1 MKKVLIVA
9 ALATML
15 GGCDL
20 APKTA
25 NTAKSDV
32 GVSEKTFITCRWPN
46 GEPMEIPG
54 SGGQKIENL
63 VPKEWDV
70 SDYRYYKIVPGTD
83 YKMIRAPV
91 QNCIIGDKEVA
102 R

>member
-1 MKKVLIVA
+1 M
-9 ALATML
+9 
-15 GGCDL
+15 D
-20 APKTA
+20 
-25 NTAKSDV
+25 
-32 GVSEKTFITCRWPN
+32 
-46 GEPMEIPG
+46 IPG

>member
-20 APKTA
+20 APKTT
-25 NTAKSDV
+25 NTAKSDG

-54 SGGQKIENL
+54 SGGLKIENM
-63 VPKEWDV
+63 VPVEWDV
-70 SDYRYYKIVPGTD
+70 SDYRYYKIRPGAE
-83 YKMIRAPV
+83 YKLIRAPV
-91 QNCIIGDKEVA
+91 QNCVVSTKG
-102 R
+102 

>member
-9 ALATML
+9 ALALAL

-20 APKTA
+20 APK
-25 NTAKSDV
+25 NVVSDAGN
-32 GVSEKTFITCRWPN
+32 GVIGIAYITCRWPT
-46 GEPMEIPG
+46 GDLMEIPG

>member
-20 APKTA
+20 APKTT
-25 NTAKSDV
+25 NTAKSAG
-32 GVSEKTFITCRWPN
+32 GVSEKTYITCRWPT
-46 GEPMEIPG
+46 GDLMEIPG